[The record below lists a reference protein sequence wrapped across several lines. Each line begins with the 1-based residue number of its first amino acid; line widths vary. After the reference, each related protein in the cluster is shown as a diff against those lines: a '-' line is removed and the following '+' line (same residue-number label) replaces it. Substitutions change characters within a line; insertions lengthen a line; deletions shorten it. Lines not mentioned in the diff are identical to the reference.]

1 MNQKRAGY
9 TKGGFSKG
17 FSCCSSWKQCSMG
30 KLDCA
35 IEHKDPEAKKHCSCY
50 QRNHEQ
56 SHQTHLVE
64 IKKNTAIS
72 FNNSSDELL
81 VTYIGENPYSSLV
94 VGEDYI
100 LKPTRDYCKKTALV
114 YQIDGTFKGRKY
126 FREFK
131 IIKENSSISIGD
143 EIQKEITKPNKE
155 TVLEPEEI
163 RGQEQLS
170 LF

>member
-1 MNQKRAGY
+1 MNQQRSGY

-35 IEHKDPEAKKHCSCY
+35 IEHKDPEAKKYCSSY

-64 IKKNTAIS
+64 IMNNTAFS
-72 FNNSSDELL
+72 FKNSSDELL
-81 VTYIGENPYSSLV
+81 VTYIGKNPYSSLV
-94 VGEDYI
+94 VGEGYI

-131 IIKENSSISIGD
+131 IIKENPSISKGD
-143 EIQKEITKPNKE
+143 EIQKEITEPFQK
-155 TVLEPEEI
+155 TLVEPEEI
-163 RGQEQLS
+163 SGHEQLS